1 MYQVIFTFENG
12 AAPVTATAAP
22 GETLLETAR
31 AANVAIDAPC
41 SGNGSCGKCRVKLLE
56 GSVEGLQTSHITDE
70 DYAAGWR
77 LSCASKVTSDVTVL
91 VPDIASA
98 YQSRMKTADLSTG
111 EEIAIFTRLEEDLK
125 AAGVAFSNDFVET
138 EVAMEAPT
146 LEDTMPDTERLTL
159 ALQDALGCQEVRL
172 SYPAVHKLAA
182 VLRQSGFRVTAAG
195 TLHDGVMQVMDL
207 RPFDAPQP
215 MCGLAIDIGTTTVSA
230 VLMDLKTG
238 KLLAKGSGGNG
249 QIRYGAD
256 VINRIVEQGRPGGV
270 ERLQK
275 AIVEETLQPLTRA
288 LCRSAGVEA
297 ERILRCCVASNTT
310 MNHLLLGV
318 DADPVRMEP
327 YIPTFFRWDGLKA
340 GDIRLIANPD
350 ARVVLAPNIGSYVGG
365 DITAGTLT
373 SRIWDKDE
381 FSLFID
387 LGTNGE
393 IVFGNRDFMMSC
405 ACSAGPAFEG
415 GDISCGMRAT
425 DGAVEAVTI
434 DRETLE
440 PVLSIVGKP
449 GQKPVGICGS
459 GIIDVIAELYR
470 TSAISAKGHFVRENR
485 RILRD
490 EHGMG
495 RYVLAFGSES
505 ETGREIAITE
515 VDIECFIRAKG
526 AIFSAI
532 HIMLSSLDMD
542 VSVLEHIY
550 VAGGI
555 GSGINMDN
563 AVRIGM
569 FPDVDREL
577 FAYIGNSSLAGAY
590 ALTLS
595 TAAEEKV
602 QQLASNMTYLEL
614 STEPRYMEEFVAAC
628 FLPHTDREL
637 FPSSVQE

>member
-12 AAPVTATAAP
+12 AASVTATAAP

-440 PVLSIVGKP
+440 PVLSVVGKP

-490 EHGMG
+490 EHGMS
-495 RYVLAFGSES
+495 RYVLAFDSES
-505 ETGREIAITE
+505 DTGREIAITE

-577 FAYIGNSSLAGAY
+577 FTYIGNSSLAGAY